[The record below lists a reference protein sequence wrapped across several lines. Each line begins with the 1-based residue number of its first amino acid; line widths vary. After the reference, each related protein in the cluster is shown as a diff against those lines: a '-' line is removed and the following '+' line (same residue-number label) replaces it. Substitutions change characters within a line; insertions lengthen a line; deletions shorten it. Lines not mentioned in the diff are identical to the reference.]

1 LCWQSAR
8 RREFRFGGRN
18 SAQLGFGVE
27 CGLVQPRRSRVL
39 IKRNII
45 VMFMSIEL
53 MLNAANIALVAFSK
67 AHNNLDGQVIVFFTM
82 TLAAAEVAI
91 GLAIIV
97 ALFRLRRTVDADKAT
112 LLRW

>member
-1 LCWQSAR
+1 MEAGVPVSWVLGLSAIL
-8 RREFRFGGRN
+8 F
-18 SAQLGFGVE
+18 SLGALG
-27 CGLVQPRRSRVL
+27 VL

-53 MLNAANIALVAFSK
+53 MLNAANIALVAFSR
-67 AHNNLDGQVIVFFTM
+67 AHDNLDGQIIVFFTM

-97 ALFRLRRTVDADKAT
+97 ALFRLRRTVDIDKAR
-112 LLRW
+112 LLKW

>member
-1 LCWQSAR
+1 MELGIPLNWVLGLSAIL
-8 RREFRFGGRN
+8 F
-18 SAQLGFGVE
+18 SLGALG
-27 CGLVQPRRSRVL
+27 VL

-53 MLNAANIALVAFSK
+53 MLNAANIALVAFSR
-67 AHNNLDGQVIVFFTM
+67 AHGNLDGQVIVFFTI

-97 ALFRLRRTVDADKAT
+97 ALFRIKRTVDIDRAT
-112 LLRW
+112 LLKW

>member
-1 LCWQSAR
+1 LEVGIPLNWVLALSAVL
-8 RREFRFGGRN
+8 F
-18 SAQLGFGVE
+18 SLGALG
-27 CGLVQPRRSRVL
+27 VL

-53 MLNAANIALVAFSK
+53 MLNAANIALVAFSR

-97 ALFRLRRTVDADKAT
+97 ALFRLRRTVDADRAT

>member
-1 LCWQSAR
+1 LEAAIPLNWVLALSAVL
-8 RREFRFGGRN
+8 F
-18 SAQLGFGVE
+18 SLGALG
-27 CGLVQPRRSRVL
+27 VL

-53 MLNAANIALVAFSK
+53 MLNAANIALVAFSR
-67 AHNNLDGQVIVFFTM
+67 AHGNLDGQIVVFFTM

-97 ALFRLRRTVDADKAT
+97 ALFRIRRTVDVDRAT
-112 LLRW
+112 LLKW

>member
-1 LCWQSAR
+1 MEAGVPVSWVLGLSAIL
-8 RREFRFGGRN
+8 FSFG
-18 SAQLGFGVE
+18 ALG
-27 CGLVQPRRSRVL
+27 VL

-53 MLNAANIALVAFSK
+53 MLNAANIALVAFSR
-67 AHNNLDGQVIVFFTM
+67 AHDNLDGQIIVFFTM

-97 ALFRLRRTVDADKAT
+97 ALFRLRRTVDIDKAR
-112 LLRW
+112 LLKW

>member
-1 LCWQSAR
+1 MGIPLNWVLALSAIL
-8 RREFRFGGRN
+8 F
-18 SAQLGFGVE
+18 SLGALG
-27 CGLVQPRRSRVL
+27 VL

-53 MLNAANIALVAFSK
+53 MLNAANIALVAFSR
-67 AHNNLDGQVIVFFTM
+67 AHGNLDGQVIVFFTI

-97 ALFRLRRTVDADKAT
+97 AL
-112 LLRW
+112 

>member
-1 LCWQSAR
+1 MEAGVPISWVLGLSAIL
-8 RREFRFGGRN
+8 F
-18 SAQLGFGVE
+18 SLGALG
-27 CGLVQPRRSRVL
+27 VL

-53 MLNAANIALVAFSK
+53 MLNAANIAFVAFSR
-67 AHNNLDGQVIVFFTM
+67 AHNNLDGQIIVFFTM

-97 ALFRLRRTVDADKAT
+97 ALFRLRRTVDIDKAR
-112 LLRW
+112 LLKW

>member
-1 LCWQSAR
+1 MEAGIPLNWVLALSAVL
-8 RREFRFGGRN
+8 F
-18 SAQLGFGVE
+18 SLGALG
-27 CGLVQPRRSRVL
+27 VL

-67 AHNNLDGQVIVFFTM
+67 AHNSLDGQVIVFFTM

>member
-1 LCWQSAR
+1 MESGIPLNWVLALSAIL
-8 RREFRFGGRN
+8 F
-18 SAQLGFGVE
+18 SLGALG
-27 CGLVQPRRSRVL
+27 VL

-45 VMFMSIEL
+45 LMFMSIEL

-67 AHNNLDGQVIVFFTM
+67 AHGNIDGQIVVFFTM

-97 ALFRLRRTVDADKAT
+97 ALFRIRRTVDVDRAT
-112 LLRW
+112 LLKW

>member
-1 LCWQSAR
+1 LEAGIPLNWVLALSAVL
-8 RREFRFGGRN
+8 F
-18 SAQLGFGVE
+18 SLGALG
-27 CGLVQPRRSRVL
+27 VL

-91 GLAIIV
+91 GA
-97 ALFRLRRTVDADKAT
+97 RHYHRTVQA
-112 LLRW
+112 

>member
-1 LCWQSAR
+1 MEGGIPLNWVLALSAIL
-8 RREFRFGGRN
+8 F
-18 SAQLGFGVE
+18 SLGALG
-27 CGLVQPRRSRVL
+27 VL

-53 MLNAANIALVAFSK
+53 MLNAANIALVAFSR
-67 AHNNLDGQVIVFFTM
+67 AHGNLDGQIIVFFTM

-97 ALFRLRRTVDADKAT
+97 ALFRIKRTIDVDRVT
-112 LLRW
+112 LLKW

>member
-1 LCWQSAR
+1 MEAGVPLNWVLALSAIL
-8 RREFRFGGRN
+8 F
-18 SAQLGFGVE
+18 SLGALG
-27 CGLVQPRRSRVL
+27 VL

-53 MLNAANIALVAFSK
+53 MLNAANIALVAFSR
-67 AHNNLDGQVIVFFTM
+67 AHGNLDGQIIVFFTM

-97 ALFRLRRTVDADKAT
+97 ALFRIRRTVDVDRAT
-112 LLRW
+112 LLKW

>member
-1 LCWQSAR
+1 MEAGIPLNWVLALSAVL
-8 RREFRFGGRN
+8 F
-18 SAQLGFGVE
+18 SLGALG
-27 CGLVQPRRSRVL
+27 VL

-53 MLNAANIALVAFSK
+53 MLNAANIALVAFSR
-67 AHNNLDGQVIVFFTM
+67 AHGNLDGQIVVFFTM

-97 ALFRLRRTVDADKAT
+97 ALFRIKRTVDVDRAT
-112 LLRW
+112 LLKW

>member
-1 LCWQSAR
+1 MEAAIPLNWVLALSAVL
-8 RREFRFGGRN
+8 F
-18 SAQLGFGVE
+18 SLGALG
-27 CGLVQPRRSRVL
+27 VL

-53 MLNAANIALVAFSK
+53 MLNAANIALVAFSR
-67 AHNNLDGQVIVFFTM
+67 AHGNLDGQIVVFFTM

-97 ALFRLRRTVDADKAT
+97 ALFRIRRTVDVDRAT
-112 LLRW
+112 LLKW

>member
-1 LCWQSAR
+1 LFS
-8 RREFRFGGRN
+8 
-18 SAQLGFGVE
+18 LGALG
-27 CGLVQPRRSRVL
+27 VL

-53 MLNAANIALVAFSK
+53 MLNAANIALVAFSR
-67 AHNNLDGQVIVFFTM
+67 AHGNLDGQVVVFFTI

-97 ALFRLRRTVDADKAT
+97 ALFRIKRTVDIDRAT
-112 LLRW
+112 LLKW

>member
-1 LCWQSAR
+1 MEAGISLNWFLALSAIL
-8 RREFRFGGRN
+8 F
-18 SAQLGFGVE
+18 SLGALG
-27 CGLVQPRRSRVL
+27 VL

-53 MLNAANIALVAFSK
+53 MLNAANIALVAFSR
-67 AHNNLDGQVIVFFTM
+67 AHGNLDGQIVVFFTM

-97 ALFRLRRTVDADKAT
+97 ALFRIRRTIDVDRAT
-112 LLRW
+112 LLKW

>member
-1 LCWQSAR
+1 MGVPVSWVLGLSAIL
-8 RREFRFGGRN
+8 F
-18 SAQLGFGVE
+18 SLGALG
-27 CGLVQPRRSRVL
+27 VL

-53 MLNAANIALVAFSK
+53 MLNAANIALVAFSR
-67 AHNNLDGQVIVFFTM
+67 AHDNLDGQIIVFFTM

-97 ALFRLRRTVDADKAT
+97 ALFRLRRTVDIDKAR
-112 LLRW
+112 LLKW